1 MKWNMLTHSFS
12 LTYQD
17 KDGAM
22 RTTRKGLSVKYDDG
36 FGNPLTED
44 QMTASVISQRAAAVA
59 AWNKLDHS
67 GHPRLELTDDSK

>member
-1 MKWNMLTHSFS
+1 MKWNMVNNAFS
-12 LTYQD
+12 ITYQD
-17 KDGAM
+17 KDGVV
-22 RTTRKGLSVKYDDG
+22 RTTRKGLGVKYDDG

-44 QMTASVISQRAAAVA
+44 EMTALMISQRAAAVD